1 MIYVDASAIVAMIL
15 SEPDAA
21 DLASALDGGDAAI
34 TSPLAIYEASLA
46 IARVNAIPAAIAR
59 DEIHLTLT
67 RMSIAIA
74 PIDASQGDIAVSA
87 FDRFGQGRHPA
98 ALNMGDCFAYA
109 CAAVHDA
116 RILFKGQD
124 FSQTDLPSARSGP

>member
-1 MIYVDASAIVAMIL
+1 MYVDASAIVAMIL

-87 FDRFGQGRHPA
+87 FDRFGKGRHPA

>member
-59 DEIHLTLT
+59 DEII
-67 RMSIAIA
+67 S
-74 PIDASQGDIAVSA
+74 P
-87 FDRFGQGRHPA
+87 
-98 ALNMGDCFAYA
+98 
-109 CAAVHDA
+109 
-116 RILFKGQD
+116 
-124 FSQTDLPSARSGP
+124 